1 MIHPQN
7 SEAEIN
13 SNLYILREMLK
24 ISIITATYNS
34 GKTVGDT
41 LKSVLAQTYHDYE
54 LLVVDGA
61 SKDNTLEV
69 VKKMEPL
76 FEGRMRYISEPDK
89 GIYDAMNKGIRMAT
103 GDVIGILNSDD
114 FYTSDD
120 ALACIAGTLE
130 NEKVDAVYGDIH
142 YVDDEDLKKC
152 VRYYSSK
159 PFRRWMMR
167 LGFMPA
173 HPSFYC
179 RKEVYEKYGAFD
191 AENYRV
197 AADFE
202 NLLRLI
208 FVNKIKTQYINKDF
222 VTMRTGGASSSG
234 LESHKRIMRDHL
246 KALKK
251 NGVYSNFFLL
261 GLRYIYKVGE
271 ILKSRF

>member
-13 SNLYILREMLK
+13 SNLYISREIMK

-89 GIYDAMNKGIRMAT
+89 GIYDAMNKGIRMAS

-120 ALACIAGTLE
+120 ALACIAWTLE

-208 FVNKIKTQYINKDF
+208 FVNKIKTHYINKDF

-251 NGVYSNFFLL
+251 NGVYSNIFLL
-261 GLRYIYKVGE
+261 GLRYLYKIGE
-271 ILKSRF
+271 ILKSKC

>member
-1 MIHPQN
+1 M
-7 SEAEIN
+7 
-13 SNLYILREMLK
+13 K

-41 LKSVLAQTYHDYE
+41 LKSVLTQTYHNYE

-114 FYTSDD
+114 FYTLDD

-130 NEKVDAVYGDIH
+130 KEKVDAVYGDIH
-142 YVDDEDLKKC
+142 YVDDEDLNKC

-179 RKEVYEKYGAFD
+179 RKEVYEKFGAFD

-208 FVNKIKTQYINKDF
+208 FVNKIKTHYISKDF